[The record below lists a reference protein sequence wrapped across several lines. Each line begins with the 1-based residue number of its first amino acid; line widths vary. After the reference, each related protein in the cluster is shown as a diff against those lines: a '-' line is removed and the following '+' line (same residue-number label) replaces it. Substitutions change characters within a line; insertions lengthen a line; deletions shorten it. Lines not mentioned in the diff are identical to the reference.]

1 MHPTFGRYE
10 LLKRLAGGGM
20 GEVYLAR
27 QSGLDGFQKLL
38 VIKTLL
44 PHLCEHE
51 QVITI
56 FKDEAR
62 VTAQL
67 IHPNIRQVFESHMG
81 VGVYY
86 SCREYLP
93 IHTRPRLCQAC

>member
-27 QSGLDGFQKLL
+27 QRGLDGFQKLL

-44 PHLCEHE
+44 PMKLNFAIAHAA
-51 QVITI
+51 TTP
-56 FKDEAR
+56 KTSKR
-62 VTAQL
+62 
-67 IHPNIRQVFESHMG
+67 NG
-81 VGVYY
+81 
-86 SCREYLP
+86 
-93 IHTRPRLCQAC
+93 RPRV